1 MFMKG
6 LVQEFFF
13 DCQVRNLAP
22 STIHIYDTQLKL
34 NIFEHLWNIVECMR
48 TSFEHLRTSINKNGA
63 AANAAPSSYQD

>member
-1 MFMKG
+1 MFTKG
-6 LVQEFFF
+6 LVQECIF

-48 TSFEHLRTSINKNGA
+48 TS
-63 AANAAPSSYQD
+63 